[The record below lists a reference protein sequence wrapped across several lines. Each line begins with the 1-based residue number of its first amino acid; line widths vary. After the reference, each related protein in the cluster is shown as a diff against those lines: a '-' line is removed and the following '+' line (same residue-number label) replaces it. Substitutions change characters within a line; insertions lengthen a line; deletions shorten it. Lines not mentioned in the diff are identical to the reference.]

1 MTLQDTNKILE
12 LLSILSPRGK
22 KVIDKKFAAAWLL
35 ALQPFDYGTVRAAAL
50 EYSRKKSFFP
60 EVSELIKIMRSCGRG
75 PSEKRS
81 VAWKN
86 FLAF

>member
-35 ALQPFDYGTVRAAAL
+35 ALQPFDYGTVGRL
-50 EYSRKKSFFP
+50 RWSTVGRKAFSQKYRNSSKS
-60 EVSELIKIMRSCGRG
+60 
-75 PSEKRS
+75 
-81 VAWKN
+81 
-86 FLAF
+86 